1 LSKGIAHFELK
12 IGLYDLQWQRRITQN
27 VDQIFDG
34 DNTMLIGVPKEIK
47 AQEFRVGMTP
57 AGVRELVSAGHA
69 VLIESGAGT
78 AIGLSDDLYRNA
90 GATVVENAEQVFAES
105 DMIVKV
111 KEPQPQECR
120 QLRPGQVLF
129 TYLHLA
135 ADPEQAQL
143 LMESG
148 ATCIAY
154 ETITSP
160 QGGLPLLAPMSLV
173 AGRLSVQA
181 GAHHMEIHQGG
192 NGMLLGGVPGV
203 AAAKVLVLGGGV
215 VGSSAIRVALGMGA
229 DVTVLDRSVAR
240 LGELDEQYRGQLRT
254 VYSTAEAV
262 EEHACQA
269 DLIIGA
275 VLIPGASAP
284 KLITGDML
292 KQFKPGTVMVDVAID
307 QGGCFET
314 SKPTTHAEPTYTI
327 DNVVHYCVANMPG
340 AVAKTSTMA
349 LTNATLPYVL
359 RLANETPDAALSQ
372 DSHFAAGINITEGK
386 IVHPAVAE
394 ALSAHSGHAAPDTQ
408 FFSRGNGQ
416 ANGTHRGNQPGTA
429 KIAQIN

>member
-1 LSKGIAHFELK
+1 
-12 IGLYDLQWQRRITQN
+12 
-27 VDQIFDG
+27 
-34 DNTMLIGVPKEIK
+34 MLIGVPKEIK

-69 VLIESGAGT
+69 VLIESSAGT
-78 AIGLSDDLYRNA
+78 AIGLSDDLCRNA
-90 GATVVENAEQVFAES
+90 GATVAENAEQVFAES

-135 ADPEQAQL
+135 ADPEQARL

-314 SKPTTHAEPTYTI
+314 SKPTTHADPTYTI

-372 DSHFAAGINITEGK
+372 DSHFAAGVNITEGK
-386 IVHPAVAE
+386 IVHPAVAK
-394 ALSAHSGHAAPDTQ
+394 ALSAPLGHVTSDPQ
-408 FFSRGNGQ
+408 LFSRGNGLR
-416 ANGTHRGNQPGTA
+416 NGTHGDNQQGIA
-429 KIAQIN
+429 KVAQIN

>member
-1 LSKGIAHFELK
+1 MNKEIAHFELK
-12 IGLYDLQWQRRITQN
+12 IGLYDLLWQRGITQN
-27 VDQIFDG
+27 VDQMFVG

-90 GATVVENAEQVFAES
+90 GATLAENAEQVFAES

-314 SKPTTHAEPTYTI
+314 SKPTTHADPTYTI

-394 ALSAHSGHAAPDTQ
+394 ALSAHSDHAAPDTR
-408 FFSRGNGQ
+408 FFSRSNGQ

>member
-1 LSKGIAHFELK
+1 
-12 IGLYDLQWQRRITQN
+12 
-27 VDQIFDG
+27 
-34 DNTMLIGVPKEIK
+34 MLIGVPKEIK

-90 GATVVENAEQVFAES
+90 GATVAENAEQVFAES

-292 KQFKPGTVMVDVAID
+292 KQLKPGTVMVDVAID

-314 SKPTTHAEPTYTI
+314 SKPTTHADPTYTI

-394 ALSAHSGHAAPDTQ
+394 ALSANSGHAAPDTQ

>member
-1 LSKGIAHFELK
+1 MQL
-12 IGLYDLQWQRRITQN
+12 
-27 VDQIFDG
+27 
-34 DNTMLIGVPKEIK
+34 GVPKEIK

-57 AGVRELVSAGHA
+57 AGVRELVNAGHT
-69 VLIESGAGT
+69 VLIESGAGE
-78 AIGLSDDLYRNA
+78 AIGLTDDLYRAA
-90 GATVVENAEQVFAES
+90 GASVVDTAEQVFAES
-105 DMIVKV
+105 EMIVKV
-111 KEPQPQECR
+111 KEPQPHECR
-120 QLRPGQVLF
+120 QLRPEQLLF

-135 ADPEQAQL
+135 ADPLQAEL
-143 LMESG
+143 LMNSG

-192 NGMLLGGVPGV
+192 NGAL
-203 AAAKVLVLGGGV
+203 LGGGV

-229 DVTVLDRSVAR
+229 DVTVLDRSVSR

-262 EEHACQA
+262 EEHAREA

-284 KLITGDML
+284 KLITAEML
-292 KQFKPGTVMVDVAID
+292 ADFKPGTVMVDVAID

-314 SKPTTHAEPTYTI
+314 SRPTTHADPTYAV
-327 DNVVHYCVANMPG
+327 DGVVHYCVANMPG
-340 AVAKTSTMA
+340 AVARTATMA
-349 LTNATLPYVL
+349 LTNASLPYVM
-359 RLANETPDAALSQ
+359 RLASEEVGSLLLKDK
-372 DSHFAAGINITEGK
+372 HFSAGLN
-386 IVHPAVAE
+386 IVHGQLTHRAVAD
-394 ALSAHSGHAAPDTQ
+394 ALGQTWTEPDQILRTSLHLKSA
-408 FFSRGNGQ
+408 
-416 ANGTHRGNQPGTA
+416 
-429 KIAQIN
+429 

>member
-1 LSKGIAHFELK
+1 MQL
-12 IGLYDLQWQRRITQN
+12 
-27 VDQIFDG
+27 
-34 DNTMLIGVPKEIK
+34 GVPKEIK

-57 AGVRELVSAGHA
+57 AGVRELVNAGHT
-69 VLIESGAGT
+69 VLIESGAGD
-78 AIGLSDDLYRNA
+78 AIGLTDALYRTA
-90 GATVVENAEQVFAES
+90 GASVVDTAEQVFAES

-111 KEPQPQECR
+111 KEPQPHECQ
-120 QLRPGQVLF
+120 QLRPEQLLF

-135 ADPEQAQL
+135 ADPLQAEL
-143 LMESG
+143 LMASG

-192 NGMLLGGVPGV
+192 NGTLLGGVPGV
-203 AAAKVLVLGGGV
+203 APGKVLVLGGGV

-229 DVTVLDRSVAR
+229 EVTVLDRSVSR

-262 EEHACQA
+262 EEHAREA

-284 KLITGDML
+284 KLITTEML
-292 KQFKPGTVMVDVAID
+292 ADFKPGTVMVDVAID

-314 SKPTTHAEPTYTI
+314 SRPTTHADPTYAV
-327 DNVVHYCVANMPG
+327 DGVLHYCVANMPG
-340 AVAKTSTMA
+340 AVARTATMA
-349 LTNATLPYVL
+349 LTNATLPYVI
-359 RLANETPDAALSQ
+359 RLANEQ
-372 DSHFAAGINITEGK
+372 VDSLLAGDKHFAAGLNVANGR

-394 ALSAHSGHAAPDTQ
+394 ALSNEANPPNSDSSLFGRNTSQTENAHQCEAPAY
-408 FFSRGNGQ
+408 
-416 ANGTHRGNQPGTA
+416 AN
-429 KIAQIN
+429 IA

>member
-1 LSKGIAHFELK
+1 
-12 IGLYDLQWQRRITQN
+12 
-27 VDQIFDG
+27 
-34 DNTMLIGVPKEIK
+34 MLIGVPKEIK

-90 GATVVENAEQVFAES
+90 GATVAENAEQVFAES

-284 KLITGDML
+284 KLITSDML

-314 SKPTTHAEPTYTI
+314 SKPTTHADPTYTI

-340 AVAKTSTMA
+340 AVARTSTMA

-386 IVHPAVAE
+386 IVHRAVAE
-394 ALSAHSGHAAPDTQ
+394 ALSSYSGHAAPDTR
-408 FFSRGNGQ
+408 FFGRGTGQ
-416 ANGTHRGNQPGTA
+416 ANGTHRDNQAGTA
-429 KIAQIN
+429 KIAQLN

>member
-1 LSKGIAHFELK
+1 MVEA
-12 IGLYDLQWQRRITQN
+12 
-27 VDQIFDG
+27 
-34 DNTMLIGVPKEIK
+34 
-47 AQEFRVGMTP
+47 
-57 AGVRELVSAGHA
+57 
-69 VLIESGAGT
+69 GAGQ
-78 AIGLSDDLYRNA
+78 AIGLSDELYQQA
-90 GATVVENAEQVFAES
+90 GAVLAKTAEQVFAES

-120 QLRPGQVLF
+120 QLRPEQLLF

-135 ADPEQAQL
+135 ADPHQAEL
-143 LMESG
+143 LMASG

-192 NGMLLGGVPGV
+192 TGMLMGGVPGV

-215 VGSSAIRVALGMGA
+215 VGSSAIRVAIGMGA
-229 DVTVLDRSVAR
+229 DVTVLDRSVNR

-262 EEHACQA
+262 DEHAREA

-284 KLITGDML
+284 KLISRDML
-292 KQFKPGTVMVDVAID
+292 RDLKPGAVMVDVAID

-314 SKPTTHAEPTYTI
+314 SKPTTHADPTF
-327 DNVVHYCVANMPG
+327 VVDDVLHYCVANMPG

-349 LTNATLPYVL
+349 LTNATLPYVQKLAQSDLADLL
-359 RLANETPDAALSQ
+359 RT
-372 DSHFAAGINITEGK
+372 DSHMAAGVNVLRGELT
-386 IVHPAVAE
+386 HPAVAE
-394 ALSAHSGHAAPDTQ
+394 ALQKPWQRPADLLSGQRHL
-408 FFSRGNGQ
+408 R
-416 ANGTHRGNQPGTA
+416 TA
-429 KIAQIN
+429 

>member
-1 LSKGIAHFELK
+1 
-12 IGLYDLQWQRRITQN
+12 
-27 VDQIFDG
+27 
-34 DNTMLIGVPKEIK
+34 MLIGVPREIK
-47 AQEFRVGMTP
+47 AQEYRVGMTP
-57 AGVRELVSAGHA
+57 AGVRELVS
-69 VLIESGAGT
+69 SGARVMVEAGAGQ
-78 AIGLSDDLYRNA
+78 AIGLSDELYRQA
-90 GATVVENAEQVFAES
+90 GAVLAKTAEQVFAES

-111 KEPQPQECR
+111 KEPQPPECR
-120 QLRPGQVLF
+120 QLRPGQLLF

-135 ADPEQAQL
+135 ADPHQAEL
-143 LMESG
+143 LMASG

-192 NGMLLGGVPGV
+192 TGMLMGGVPGV

-215 VGSSAIRVALGMGA
+215 VGSSAIRVAIGMGA
-229 DVTVLDRSVAR
+229 DVTVLDRSVNR

-262 EEHACQA
+262 DEHAREA

-284 KLITGDML
+284 KLISRDML
-292 KQFKPGTVMVDVAID
+292 RDLKPGAVMVDVAID

-314 SKPTTHAEPTYTI
+314 SKPTTHADPTF
-327 DNVVHYCVANMPG
+327 VVDDVLHYCVANMPG

-349 LTNATLPYVL
+349 LTNATLPYVQKLAQSDLADLL
-359 RLANETPDAALSQ
+359 RT
-372 DSHFAAGINITEGK
+372 DSHMAAGVNVLRGELT
-386 IVHPAVAE
+386 HPAVAE
-394 ALSAHSGHAAPDTQ
+394 ALQKPWQRPADLLSGQRHL
-408 FFSRGNGQ
+408 R
-416 ANGTHRGNQPGTA
+416 TA
-429 KIAQIN
+429 